1 MDAKQKP
8 ISRDVSEITQRIINE
23 IPDSEVLLKKKLTR
37 YISSLWNLAPE
48 VLLSSHVWIPVQDIL
63 NAHITQDK
71 LNYPW
76 VKKTIRIF
84 NDENE

>member
-8 ISRDVSEITQRIINE
+8 ISRDVSEITQMIINE
-23 IPDSEVLLKKKLTR
+23 IPDSEVILKKKLTR